1 MLDVLMGMATGSP
14 FGSSLDSDG
23 FVTLGGRR
31 TQAGVNVSEETAMR
45 YVTVY
50 ACVSKRAK
58 TIATLPVSVIEKTGL
73 HSRKQIE
80 HPLAD
85 LLNGQANQD
94 SLGLTVRETMMANLD
109 LWGNAYTECVFTQD
123 RRTILELIP
132 LMSRYIEVGRNE
144 TGELIFKYNPPA
156 ESGRVIPQDRMW
168 HIPGLSFNGIT
179 GLSPIGLNR
188 ETIGLGLATVTFAS
202 SFFGN
207 GAWAGAIVK
216 RDPEKQIGG
225 KPMSPEAGAKL
236 VADLEDKLQG
246 ADKAFGIAMLREGMT
261 LQQIV
266 SMPLKDAQFV
276 ELRKLNRIDI
286 LGIFD
291 VPPSKIHDL
300 ENGTFNNTEQEEL
313 SWVKDSIRPSTVRIE
328 QSAKAKF
335 FPDQPFFLRHNLD
348 GLLRG
353 DLKTRYEA
361 YAIGRQWGWLS
372 IDDIMEKEDMNPI
385 GRGGDERLVPLNMA
399 VVGEARP
406 LLVSGPPPADADGGA
421 SEQLLLAAECSP
433 DVFRPLVV
441 DAANRIATKELMAV
455 GKAMQRLASDGNTA
469 KCQTWVD
476 KFYSQHVDFIAQCLT
491 PIADAFRAATGRDM
505 PSPSCV
511 AAAYADVDHSTVT
524 AIVEDPVRMS
534 SLLATWKQ
542 DKAETIAGGIME
554 LLKDSMIAKPQLIEK
569 E

>member
-1 MLDVLMGMATGSP
+1 MLDVLMGMATGSA
-14 FGSSLDSDG
+14 FGSSLDADG

-73 HSRKQIE
+73 HSRKQVE

-109 LWGNAYTECVFTQD
+109 LWGNAYTECVWTQD

-132 LMSRYIEVGRNE
+132 LMSRYIEPKRDEDGKLVY
-144 TGELIFKYNPPA
+144 IHNPPGEA
-156 ESGRVIPQDRMW
+156 GRVIPQDRMW

-188 ETIGLGLATVTFAS
+188 ETIGLGIATVTLAS

-207 GAWAGAIVK
+207 GAWPGAIIK
-216 RDPEKQIGG
+216 RDSDKSIGV
-225 KPMSPEAGAKL
+225 KPLSREAGAKL
-236 VADLEDKLQG
+236 VADLEEKLQG
-246 ADKAFGIAMLREGMT
+246 ADKAFGIALLRDGME
-261 LQQIV
+261 LQQMV
-266 SMPLKDAQFV
+266 SMPLKEAQFV
-276 ELRKLNRIDI
+276 EIRKLTRIDI

-291 VPPSKIHDL
+291 VPPSKIHDM
-300 ENGTFNNTEQEEL
+300 EHGTFNNSEQEDI

-335 FPDQPFFLRHNLD
+335 FPDQPLFLRHNLD

-353 DLKTRYEA
+353 DLKTRYTA
-361 YAIGRQWGWLS
+361 YSIGRQWGWLS
-372 IDDIMEKEDMNPI
+372 INEVREKEEMNPI
-385 GRGGDERLVPLNMA
+385 EGGDEHLTPLNMA
-399 VVGEARP
+399 VVGQAQP
-406 LLVSGPPPADADGGA
+406 LTVTGPPPADDGGA
-421 SEQLLLAAECSP
+421 SEQLLLTSDCSP
-433 DVFRPLVV
+433 DVFRPLVA

-476 KFYSQHVDFIAQCLT
+476 KFYSQHVEFITQCLT
-491 PIADAFRAATGRDM
+491 PIADAFHAATGRDM
-505 PSPSCV
+505 PSPSGV
-511 AAAYADVDHSTVT
+511 AAAYAEVDHSTVT

-534 SLLATWKQ
+534 SLLAAWKQ